1 MWRPCIVRRPCLQA
15 TSFTKSFFRH
25 SSFQPFSVDE
35 PKAPGP
41 KVGGFPPK
49 EKKPKKPY
57 PKPGSARDILTELD
71 GYLTTLNPV
80 LPSGEYDARTIALMK
95 ARSKRLI
102 QAEMA
107 RRYQQVQKIQ
117 KRSHGLT
124 EGSPKE
130 VLILEASALLVKH
143 KSVSVVEGD
152 AASVEES
159 EGMAEKTKE
168 PLPNH
173 TEVELEVEE
182 LSSTGDG
189 LAYSAEH
196 DYVFVVPFTVPGDRV
211 LAKKYPQAEHPLFY
225 MTDFVKLLRP
235 SPQREGVSPGCQYFG
250 TCSGCQ
256 LQMLSYEDQLKHKKT
271 IVEKAFA
278 NFSNLNPAL
287 IPPVLD
293 TIGSPQQYGYR
304 TKLTP
309 HYPGSSPNKEKL
321 VRDEPPPIGFC
332 KKNSRA
338 VMDIEQCPI
347 ATPILNHGLKVERA
361 KVQER
366 TTRRSKGATIL
377 LRESTNRMTTGNK
390 SASSSLPTEPALE
403 NGSNEQGDS
412 AAAETEAEA
421 EAADDPSNNNK
432 NPATPV
438 ELTHL
443 KPTSTEL
450 SFNLAGD
457 PRMTYT
463 YPTHVDIK
471 TYTSDNRGMSTEYV
485 GEFSFRSNANS
496 FFQNNN
502 SILPKF
508 INHVRENCMPRDMD
522 RQGTG
527 RLKYLLD
534 AYCGSGLFSVCLS
547 PLFSSVLGIDVDSN
561 GIQAARVN
569 AQRNGVPNAG
579 FIAADAD
586 QLFADVPF
594 PPDQTMVVID
604 PPRKGASEDFLA
616 QLCQFGPRRVVYV
629 SCNVHTQARDIGMLV
644 HGFGTSWRYEI
655 ESLRGFDFFPQTGH
669 VEGLCFLDRVPDV
682 PDVPGDGN
690 AAKPATE

>member
-25 SSFQPFSVDE
+25 STFQPFCANE
-35 PKAPGP
+35 PKAPEP
-41 KVGGFPPK
+41 KAGGFPPK
-49 EKKPKKPY
+49 GKKPKEPQSQSQATSKD
-57 PKPGSARDILTELD
+57 DIPIESLD
-71 GYLTTLNPV
+71 GYLTTLNPI
-80 LPSGEYDARTIALMK
+80 LPSGEYDARTIAVMK
-95 ARSKRLI
+95 SRSKRLI
-102 QAEMA
+102 EAEMT
-107 RRYQQVQKIQ
+107 RRYRQSHKLQ

-130 VLILEASALLVKH
+130 VLVLEASALLVKH
-143 KSVSVVEGD
+143 KPISVVEDD
-152 AASVEES
+152 AANVKES
-159 EGMAEKTKE
+159 EDIPEEARE
-168 PLPNH
+168 PLPDH

-189 LAYSAEH
+189 LAYSATH
-196 DYVFVVPFTVPGDRV
+196 DIVFVVPFTIPGDRV

-235 SPQREGVSPGCQYFG
+235 SPQREGVTPGCKYFG

-278 NFSNLNPAL
+278 QFSNLDPAL

-293 TIGSPQQYGYR
+293 TIGSPLQYEYR

-309 HYPGSSPNKEKL
+309 HYPGSSPNKEHI
-321 VRDEPPPIGFC
+321 VWGEPPPIGFC

-347 ATPILNHGLKVERA
+347 ATPILNQGLKVERA

-366 TTRRSKGATIL
+366 TTQRRKGATIL
-377 LRESTNRMTTGNK
+377 LRESTERMTTASKSALSGLTIEQALKNGNK
-390 SASSSLPTEPALE
+390 
-403 NGSNEQGDS
+403 EQGDS
-412 AAAETEAEA
+412 AAATTTEA
-421 EAADDPSNNNK
+421 D
-432 NPATPV
+432 NPAASV
-438 ELTHL
+438 ELAHL

-450 SFNLAGD
+450 SFNLQGD

-508 INHVRENCMPRDMD
+508 IKHVRDNCMPKDMD
-522 RQGTG
+522 PQAPG

-534 AYCGSGLFSVCLS
+534 AYCGSGLFGVSLS
-547 PLFSSVLGIDVDSN
+547 PLFSSVLGIDVDSHS
-561 GIQAARVN
+561 IQAARLN
-569 AQRNGVPNAG
+569 AQSNGVPNAG

-682 PDVPGDGN
+682 PDVPDVPGDGN
-690 AAKPATE
+690 AANPATE